1 MGPGGQLNDTHKKW
15 GVAIFV
21 LYFFQLS
28 LGGFIHFI
36 KVRFLCVLGR
46 SVQNYFHALFGI
58 FLIGISF
65 YQVSC
70 LSVPYTQSANGR
82 VGAHG
87 LPHRVAALHRTAH
100 Q

>member
-65 YQVSC
+65 YQVRSHARC
-70 LSVPYTQSANGR
+70 RRRGRRVLISYCRSAR
-82 VGAHG
+82 AS
-87 LPHRVAALHRTAH
+87 A
-100 Q
+100 